1 MDKRILIR
9 NLFMIGFVPFCLLI
23 TLIIIYAILGREYLV
38 IEGNPQ
44 KSEAIIVLSGSD
56 GRLEHAVKL
65 YKKGYGENIILTNST
80 EPSTTKKEAIELG
93 VPEDAIIEEKKATS
107 TYENALFSKDIME
120 KRDITSAVVVTSD
133 YHTRRSKYTFET
145 IFSSTD
151 INLSYDVAPSAFQT
165 SGKMNEYDKRIV
177 LSEYTK
183 LTGYWLRFLVT

>member
-1 MDKRILIR
+1 MNKRILIR
-9 NLFMIGFVPFCLLI
+9 NLFIAGLVPLCLLI
-23 TLIIIYAILGREYLV
+23 ILIITYSILGREHLV

-44 KSEAIIVLSGSD
+44 KSEAIIVLSGND

-65 YKKGYGENIILTNST
+65 YQKGYGEKIILTNAT
-80 EPSTTKKEAIELG
+80 EPTTTIEEAIKLG
-93 VPEDAIIEEKKATS
+93 IPEEVILEENKATS

-133 YHTRRSKYTFET
+133 YHTLRSRYTFET

-151 INLSYDVAPSAFQT
+151 MNLSYAVAPSPFET